1 MKIDDR
7 IIYYE
12 VSKQLPKSTQNTT
25 ELNREKQLP
34 DEQKSAGKAESG
46 QDTIVNLSQA
56 LKETQLAK
64 EIIASEPDI
73 REDKRSNPEHIPLT
87 TMPLRISLLILLLT
101 KFFKHIF
108 LLNKTGGYNLPP
120 IFLPA

>member
-12 VSKQLPKSTQNTT
+12 VSKQLPKSTQNAT

-73 REDKRSNPEHIPLT
+73 REDKVSELKQKIESGTYTIDYNAVADKLVDSFIDE
-87 TMPLRISLLILLLT
+87 
-101 KFFKHIF
+101 IF
-108 LLNKTGGYNLPP
+108 
-120 IFLPA
+120 